1 MLLLSLVFSSSHLP
15 GFPSLLLHFAST
27 SAGMSVQGVWEA
39 KLLLHPN
46 PPCIC
51 TSGYCGRCHPCSDLS
66 SPLPSLLGGPAQ
78 QCQARHHSC
87 AALGGHGHVLLPHT
101 KAGSS
106 KRLVERLSSQKTLVQ
121 HNLNIPQDHFHLVE
135 ETDIILLTHL
145 VPGSEELLDLAPC
158 CEVVLCPHLAGRA
171 WAVAVWY
178 GFACAHRSLWSGAA
192 CACAQ
197 AEHTSPGAE
206 LLCALL
212 TSSFT
217 SAVTAPEQTSLGN
230 HSRKSLGWLT

>member
-1 MLLLSLVFSSSHLP
+1 
-15 GFPSLLLHFAST
+15 
-27 SAGMSVQGVWEA
+27 MSVQGVRET
-39 KLLLHPN
+39 KLLLHCS

-51 TSGYCGRCHPCSDLS
+51 TSGYCGYCHPCSILP
-66 SPLPSLLGGPAQ
+66 SPLPLPLSPRSSAVLPSS
-78 QCQARHHSC
+78 ARAGHRSC
-87 AALGGHGHVLLPHT
+87 AALGGHGHILLPHT

-121 HNLNIPQDHFHLVE
+121 RNLNIPQDHFHLVE

-158 CEVVLCPHLAGRA
+158 CEVVLCPHLAGRG

-178 GFACAHRSLWSGAA
+178 GFDCAHRSLRSRAA

-197 AEHTSPGAE
+197 AECAAPGTE
-206 LLCALL
+206 LLRALL
-212 TSSFT
+212 ASSFT
-217 SAVTAPEQTSLGN
+217 SAVTTPEQTSLGN
-230 HSRKSLGWLT
+230 HRRNSLGWLM